1 MVRGVDVYRKEI
13 IEMKKI
19 LEEYRVLDLRQL
31 YKYFWNKESEIVKK
45 IIKYLARNGQIYIEF
60 ENNLVAINKE
70 AYEKEKDLE
79 LIVAFDVMLLFADK
93 LTYHTKYEYPIQIC
107 FLVGDIQYE
116 VIYAGVGD
124 EKHINTAMK
133 NAEEDNVRYLVV
145 IEELEQIEKLAI
157 KDVYRYCI
165 VDKDGK
171 VSSYTIEEGNEIDK
185 EETSKETD

>member
-145 IEELEQIEKLAI
+145 IEEIEQIEKLVI

-171 VSSYTIEEGNEIDK
+171 VSSYAIEEGNEIDK